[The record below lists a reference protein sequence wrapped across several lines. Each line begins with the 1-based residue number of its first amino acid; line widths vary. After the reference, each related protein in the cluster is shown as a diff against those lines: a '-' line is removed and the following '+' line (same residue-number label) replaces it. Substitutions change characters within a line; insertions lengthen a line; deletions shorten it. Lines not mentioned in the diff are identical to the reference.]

1 MSEEDK
7 VSHPRDDD
15 RNEEVAESPVP
26 DPEGD
31 HSAETDDP
39 EAD

>member
-1 MSEEDK
+1 MREEDK

-15 RNEEVAESPVP
+15 RNEEVDESPVP
-26 DPEGD
+26 DPSTGD
-31 HSAETDDP
+31 QPAEDDP

>member
-1 MSEEDK
+1 MEEEDK

-15 RNEEVAESPVP
+15 RNEEIAESPVP
-26 DPEGD
+26 DPEGED
-31 HSAETDDP
+31 HSAEDDP